1 MSHRRNAIA
10 TSVNYSIQIPDELDH
25 LVRQMCDSREK
36 RQSKAVSP
44 EEFLS
49 AFLEEKLNELFARR
63 ERPENRKKQEG
74 CWCGTVRQRTR
85 QNVEGSCGATHTALE
100 ALRKLVAEATM
111 EPKRIRRGNRVNSL
125 NFHAEAAH
133 GEVK

>member
-1 MSHRRNAIA
+1 M
-10 TSVNYSIQIPDELDH
+10 NYLIQIPDELDH

-36 RQSKAVSP
+36 RRSKAVSP

-63 ERPENRKKQEG
+63 ERPKTGKNKKVAG
-74 CWCGTVRQRTR
+74 AVRSAEERAKTWR
-85 QNVEGSCGATHTALE
+85 EAANATQTALE

-111 EPKRIRRGNRVNSL
+111 EPKADPKAKSR
-125 NFHAEAAH
+125 
-133 GEVK
+133 K

>member
-1 MSHRRNAIA
+1 
-10 TSVNYSIQIPDELDH
+10 VNYLIQIPDELDH

-63 ERPENRKKQEG
+63 ERPKTGKNKKVAG
-74 CWCGTVRQRTR
+74 AVRSAKERAKTWR
-85 QNVEGSCGATHTALE
+85 EAANATQTALE

-111 EPKRIRRGNRVNSL
+111 EPKSNPEGKSRQ
-125 NFHAEAAH
+125 
-133 GEVK
+133 

>member
-1 MSHRRNAIA
+1 
-10 TSVNYSIQIPDELDH
+10 VNYLIQIPDELDH

-49 AFLEEKLNELFARR
+49 AFVEEKLNELFARR
-63 ERPENRKKQEG
+63 ERPKTGKNKEVAGAERSAKERAKTWREAAN
-74 CWCGTVRQRTR
+74 
-85 QNVEGSCGATHTALE
+85 ATHTALE

-111 EPKRIRRGNRVNSL
+111 EPKPDP
-125 NFHAEAAH
+125 EA
-133 GEVK
+133 KSRQ

>member
-1 MSHRRNAIA
+1 
-10 TSVNYSIQIPDELDH
+10 VNYLIQIPDELDH

-49 AFLEEKLNELFARR
+49 AFVEEKLNELFARR
-63 ERPENRKKQEG
+63 ERPKTGKNKKVAGAVQSAKERAKT
-74 CWCGTVRQRTR
+74 WR
-85 QNVEGSCGATHTALE
+85 EAADATHTALE

-111 EPKRIRRGNRVNSL
+111 EPKSDPEGKSRQ
-125 NFHAEAAH
+125 
-133 GEVK
+133 

>member
-1 MSHRRNAIA
+1 MD
-10 TSVNYSIQIPDELDH
+10 YLIQIPDELDH

-44 EEFLS
+44 EAFLS

-63 ERPENRKKQEG
+63 ERPKTGKNKKVAG
-74 CWCGTVRQRTR
+74 AVRSAEERAKTWR
-85 QNVEGSCGATHTALE
+85 EAANATHTALE

-111 EPKRIRRGNRVNSL
+111 EPKSDPEGKSR
-125 NFHAEAAH
+125 
-133 GEVK
+133 K